1 MLQPLGGEA
10 SSVITAVSSEFASSP
25 SLGLPSTSSAHQ
37 HPSRGESRL
46 VSQSL
51 PLSPPCAQ
59 PRPAPANITGATTPT
74 SSSPSSSSPSLASAS
89 TLSPSLSYFP
99 PSSSAFT
106 SRPPTQ
112 GSGVA
117 FSPAPPSFFPHSTP
131 PSSSSLSS
139 SYASALKR
147 RSTDIEDPDDATVPK
162 KTRYVTSNCV
172 VLTYHE
178 KETSSE
184 VDDHFSK
191 ALSSSSP
198 CSYGSGASTRHS
210 STGRH
215 STFHFFVLL
224 LSALAAASALTLI
237 GQWDCH
243 SHQ

>member
-99 PSSSAFT
+99 PSSSAFH
-106 SRPPTQ
+106 
-112 GSGVA
+112 
-117 FSPAPPSFFPHSTP
+117 F
-131 PSSSSLSS
+131 PSSDTRL
-139 SYASALKR
+139 R
-147 RSTDIEDPDDATVPK
+147 R
-162 KTRYVTSNCV
+162 C
-172 VLTYHE
+172 L
-178 KETSSE
+178 
-184 VDDHFSK
+184 FSC
-191 ALSSSSP
+191 AP
-198 CSYGSGASTRHS
+198 
-210 STGRH
+210 
-215 STFHFFVLL
+215 LL
-224 LSALAAASALTLI
+224 LPTLDSAVVVIAVVILRVSVEATLNRHR
-237 GQWDCH
+237 G
-243 SHQ
+243 SR

>member
-1 MLQPLGGEA
+1 MPA
-10 SSVITAVSSEFASSP
+10 AVSSEFASSP
-25 SLGLPSTSSAHQ
+25 SLSLGLSSTSPQQ
-37 HPSRGESRL
+37 HLGRGDSRL
-46 VSQSL
+46 SQSL

-59 PRPAPANITGATTPT
+59 QRPAADFTGGAATSS
-74 SSSPSSSSPSLASAS
+74 SSSPSSSSPSVASAS

-112 GSGVA
+112 SSSVA
-117 FSPAPPSFFPHSTP
+117 FSPAPASFFAHPTP
-131 PSSSSLSS
+131 ASSSSLSS
-139 SYASALKR
+139 SHPSALKR
-147 RSTDIEDPDDATVPK
+147 RSAHVEDPDDVTVPK

-198 CSYGSGASTRHS
+198 CGYGSGASTRHS
-210 STGRH
+210 SAGRH
-215 STFHFFVLL
+215 STFDFFL
-224 LSALAAASALTLI
+224 
-237 GQWDCH
+237 
-243 SHQ
+243 